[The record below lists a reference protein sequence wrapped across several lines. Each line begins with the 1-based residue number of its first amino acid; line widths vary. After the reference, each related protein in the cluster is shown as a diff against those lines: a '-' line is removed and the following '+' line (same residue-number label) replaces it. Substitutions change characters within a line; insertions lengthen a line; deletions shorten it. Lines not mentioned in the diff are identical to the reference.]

1 MQGPPRIARN
11 AYVDAGLGDRI
22 FRGSNDMVNLLM
34 QIVDGVH
41 TERLSNAWS
50 LLERRDNSRRSD
62 QLLCIKTIR
71 GMLLRDS
78 NAL

>member
-1 MQGPPRIARN
+1 
-11 AYVDAGLGDRI
+11 
-22 FRGSNDMVNLLM
+22 MVNLLM

-62 QLLCIKTIR
+62 RLLCIKTIR